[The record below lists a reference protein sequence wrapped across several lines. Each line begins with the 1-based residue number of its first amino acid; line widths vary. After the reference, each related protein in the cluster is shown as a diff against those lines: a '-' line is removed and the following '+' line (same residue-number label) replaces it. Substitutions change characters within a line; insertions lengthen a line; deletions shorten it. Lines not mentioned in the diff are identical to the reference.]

1 MSHPFCPLCETIGS
15 GVPRAPTPYYT
26 CSGCGLWWQSPM
38 PDKMYQHPDEYDL
51 AEMPEGD
58 RNANRILAQWAFD
71 NPLRK
76 RAGRTLD
83 VGSKHPVLAGF
94 LATNH
99 GCEAWAIDAEVET
112 SGQNVVSMLRGDFER
127 DPIEGPFDLV
137 TFVHVWEHAYDPI
150 KTMTKMRGLMR
161 DENSRLFIRM
171 PDSNVPGIE
180 RDFLPERYAIHPFV
194 WSLSA
199 LAECCARTNAFTIE
213 FTYALEPGQRDS
225 VLKPIQ

>member
-1 MSHPFCPLCETIGS
+1 
-15 GVPRAPTPYYT
+15 
-26 CSGCGLWWQSPM
+26 M
-38 PDKMYQHPDEYDL
+38 PDKLYQHPDEYDL

-58 RNANRILAQWAFD
+58 RNANKILADWLFN
-71 NPLRK
+71 NPLGK

-83 VGSKHPVLAGF
+83 VGSKHPVLAQF
-94 LATNH
+94 LSSAH
-99 GCEAWAIDAEVET
+99 GCEASAIDAKIESNLEAGVAMIE
-112 SGQNVVSMLRGDFER
+112 GDFER
-127 DPIEGPFDLV
+127 DPIAGPFDLI
-137 TFVHVWEHAYDPI
+137 TFIHVWEHAYDPV
-150 KTMTKMRGLMR
+150 KTMHKMRVLMR
-161 DENSRLFIRM
+161 DADSRLFIRM

-180 RDFLPERYAIHPFV
+180 RDFLEARYQIHPYI